1 MDYIEKQKL
10 VIDTTINLTKK
21 AGARGL
27 LKGVRNL
34 TDYFALNAKDFPD
47 TTNGM
52 VGFIQWSKENNIPES
67 EILTTLIHDLY
78 EFKRNRLEKWY
89 CPRSYGYA
97 EFIKE

>member
-52 VGFIQWSKENNIPES
+52 EWLALFSGQKK
-67 EILTTLIHDLY
+67 TTYLRVKFLPH
-78 EFKRNRLEKWY
+78 
-89 CPRSYGYA
+89 
-97 EFIKE
+97 